1 MALNIKNEEVYRLAR
16 KLADQLGVSMT
27 EAVRVAL
34 EQAIHRNE
42 SPTELEQR
50 RTQVHT
56 LLKEI
61 RLAIPNMPSMR
72 EIDEEMY
79 DEMGLPK

>member
-34 EQAIHRNE
+34 EQAIRRNE

-79 DEMGLPK
+79 DEMGLPR